1 MAGLIQQVPHDPPCR
16 LPHHARAIFE
26 QAARPVFSLD
36 VLEEV
41 MSYPTTRTYPRNLG
55 QAFADERA
63 VCVYLPP
70 KRYADKA
77 VNWALAVAVIVIVL
91 SVAFGGPAV

>member
-1 MAGLIQQVPHDPPCR
+1 
-16 LPHHARAIFE
+16 
-26 QAARPVFSLD
+26 
-36 VLEEV
+36 
-41 MSYPTTRTYPRNLG
+41 MSYPTSRMYARTLG

-91 SVAFGGPAV
+91 SLIYQGAPV